1 MGGVDLKGKIITI
14 LISISM
20 LIGLFSGC
28 VEEETEPEPEEK
40 NIVETAIENDDFN
53 TLVDA
58 VVAAGL
64 DSTLSDESEE
74 FTVFAPTDAAFAALD
89 QEYLNNLVN
98 NDTATLTNILTYHVV
113 SGNVMSTDLSDG
125 MRAETVNGKYITISI
140 DGGNVMIDD
149 AMVTTADIECSN
161 GVIHV
166 IDAVIVPKDNIV
178 ETAIANSD
186 FNTLVSAV
194 VAAGLDSTLSDESE
208 LFTVFAPTD
217 AAFAALDQEY
227 LTNLVENDT
236 ANLTKILT
244 YHVVSG
250 KVLSTDLSDGMS
262 VATIEGTN
270 ITITFDNSTVYIND
284 AMVSSADVICSNG
297 VIHIIDKVLVPS

>member
-1 MGGVDLKGKIITI
+1 MGGVNLKGKIIVM

-28 VEEETEPEPEEK
+28 VEEETEPEPEEN
-40 NIVETAIENDDFN
+40 NIVETAVENDDFN
-53 TLVDA
+53 TLVD
-58 VVAAGL
+58 
-64 DSTLSDESEE
+64 
-74 FTVFAPTDAAFAALD
+74 
-89 QEYLNNLVN
+89 
-98 NDTATLTNILTYHVV
+98 
-113 SGNVMSTDLSDG
+113 
-125 MRAETVNGKYITISI
+125 
-140 DGGNVMIDD
+140 
-149 AMVTTADIECSN
+149 
-161 GVIHV
+161 
-166 IDAVIVPKDNIV
+166 
-178 ETAIANSD
+178 
-186 FNTLVSAV
+186 AV

-217 AAFAALDQEY
+217 AAFAALDPDY

-236 ANLTKILT
+236 ANLTTILT
-244 YHVVSG
+244 YHVVTG

-270 ITITFDNSTVYIND
+270 ITITIDNSTVYIND